1 MTITLETQR
10 LILRKPVADD
20 LGAFSAFMMSPR
32 ADMVRRPEEAGT
44 EGAWR
49 AFAKELGHWEIRGYG
64 LWAVTEKGDDTALG
78 LIGPWNPEGWP
89 EPEIGWNVFA
99 GAEGKGYAFE
109 AARAAI
115 DDVFTRLGWPTAVSY
130 IAPENTRSIALAE
143 RLGAVRDAAATGPHP
158 EDLVYRHPAPEFTGD
173 ADGNVEAYA

>member
-1 MTITLETQR
+1 MTLMLETQR

-32 ADMVRRPEEAGT
+32 ADMVRRPEETGA

-115 DDVFTRLGWPTAVSY
+115 DDVFTRLGWSTAVSY
-130 IAPENTRSIALAE
+130 IDPANTRSVALAE
-143 RLGAVRDAAATGPHP
+143 RLGAVHDENAARLYPDT
-158 EDLVYRHPAPEFTGD
+158 LVYRHPAPD